1 MWVYGGFNASGD
13 LWFSV
18 YTGLNAF
25 AKKINACTH
34 THTNRIRVSNGPL
47 DVQIICFW
55 EKNVLFIKSIKKKQR
70 STYCTSN
77 RSINLTTKPAVP
89 TECDN
94 IF

>member
-1 MWVYGGFNASGD
+1 MLLEALYR
-13 LWFSV
+13 
-18 YTGLNAF
+18 LNCF
-25 AKKINACTH
+25 GRKSLYNTLL
-34 THTNRIRVSNGPL
+34 TDGTRVSNGPL

-94 IF
+94 VF